1 MASNFPTSLDNFTN
15 PTSTDTL
22 DSPPH
27 DVQHS
32 DANDAIE
39 SLQAKVGIDSSAVT
53 TSHDYKIGALEDR
66 LDNPTELTL
75 KAPLE
80 LWTVS
85 ATAATGTVNVDL
97 LSSGAHY
104 FTANASANWT
114 YNFRGDGSNSL
125 DSLMSTNESVTVVHA
140 VTNGGTARYPT
151 AFQVDGS
158 AVTPEWSGGSAPSG
172 GNANSIDTYLFT
184 IIKLASATFTVLAQQ
199 VQFA

>member
-1 MASNFPTSLDNFTN
+1 MASNFPSSLDNFTN

-39 SLQAKVGIDSSAVT
+39 NLQAKVGIDSSAVT
-53 TSHDYKIGALEDR
+53 TSHDYIL
-66 LDNPTELTL
+66 NQPTGLVL
-75 KAPLE
+75 KAPRE
-80 LWTVS
+80 QWTIS

-104 FTANASANWT
+104 LTSNASANWT

-140 VTNGGTARYPT
+140 VTNGGTAYYPT

>member
-53 TSHDYKIGALEDR
+53 TSHDYKISTVETQLNTATGLV
-66 LDNPTELTL
+66 L
-75 KAPLE
+75 KAPRE
-80 LWTVS
+80 QWTVS

-104 FTANASANWT
+104 LTATASANWT

-125 DSLMSTNESVTVVHA
+125 DSLLSTNESVTVVHA
-140 VTNGGTARYPT
+140 VANGGTAYYPT

>member
-1 MASNFPTSLDNFTN
+1 MASNFPSSLDNFTN

-53 TSHDYKIGALEDR
+53 TSHDYKISTVETQLNTATGLV
-66 LDNPTELTL
+66 L
-75 KAPLE
+75 KAPRE
-80 LWTVS
+80 QWTVS

-104 FTANASANWT
+104 LTATASANWT